1 MPPKP
6 KFTRDEIVAAALDM
20 VSERGMEALTARDLG
35 QRLGSSARPI
45 FTVFE
50 NMEEVQ
56 KEVRKAAMQR
66 YNDYTNKGVH
76 YTPAFKQFGMQMI
89 LFAKEEPKLFQML
102 FMTENEKAKS
112 FEDVFEELGDMSK
125 LCIEVIM
132 RDYQLPEQDALQ
144 LFKHV
149 WIHTFGIGALCAAKV
164 CDFDEKEVSEMLT
177 ESFIGMMMV
186 VKSGAKERYNIKP
199 VKKDE
204 CDEKESNL

>member
-20 VSERGMEALTARDLG
+20 VSEQGMEALTARDLG

-50 NMEEVQ
+50 NMEAVQ

-66 YNDYTNKGVH
+66 FNDYTNKGVH

-132 RDYQLPEQDALQ
+132 KDYQLTEQDAMQ

-164 CDFDEKEVSEMLT
+164 CDFDKKEVSEMLT

-204 CDEKESNL
+204 CDEKESDL

>member
-45 FTVFE
+45 FTAFE
-50 NMEEVQ
+50 NMEAVQ
-56 KEVRKAAMQR
+56 TEVRKAAMQR
-66 YNDYTNKGVH
+66 FNDYTNTGVH

-89 LFAKEEPKLFQML
+89 LFAKEEPKLFQLL
-102 FMTENEKAKS
+102 FMTENEKARS
-112 FEDVFEELGDMSK
+112 FEDIFEELGDMSK
-125 LCIEVIM
+125 LCINVIM
-132 RDYQLPEQDALQ
+132 KDYQLSEQDAMQ

-177 ESFIGMMMV
+177 ESFIGMMIV
-186 VKSGAKERYNIKP
+186 VKSDAKERYNIKP

-204 CDEKESNL
+204 SDEKERDL

>member
-6 KFTRDEIVAAALDM
+6 KFTKDEIVAAALDM

-50 NMEEVQ
+50 NMEAVQ

-66 YNDYTNKGVH
+66 FNDYTNEGVQ

-102 FMTENEKAKS
+102 FMTENEKAKR

-125 LCIEVIM
+125 LCIELIIK
-132 RDYQLPEQDALQ
+132 DYQLAEQEAMQ

-199 VKKDE
+199 IKKDE
-204 CDEKESNL
+204 CDEKESDL

>member
-20 VSERGMEALTARDLG
+20 VSEQGMEALTARDLG

-50 NMEEVQ
+50 NMEAVQ
-56 KEVRKAAMQR
+56 IEVRKAAMR
-66 YNDYTNKGVH
+66 RFNDYTNKGVH

-89 LFAKEEPKLFQML
+89 LFAKEEPKLFQLL

-112 FEDVFEELGDMSK
+112 FEDIFEELGDMSK
-125 LCIEVIM
+125 LCIEVIIK
-132 RDYQLPEQDALQ
+132 DYQLSEQDAMQ

-164 CDFDEKEVSEMLT
+164 CDFDKKEVSEMLT

-204 CDEKESNL
+204 CDEKESDL

>member
-6 KFTRDEIVAAALDM
+6 KFTKDEIVAAALDM
-20 VSERGMEALTARDLG
+20 VSEQGMEALTARDLG

-50 NMEEVQ
+50 NMEAVQ

-112 FEDVFEELGDMSK
+112 FEDIFEELGDMSK
-125 LCIEVIM
+125 LCIEVIVK
-132 RDYQLPEQDALQ
+132 DYQLAEQDAMQ

-199 VKKDE
+199 AKKGE
-204 CDEKESNL
+204 CDEKESDL

>member
-112 FEDVFEELGDMSK
+112 FEDIFEELGDMSK

-204 CDEKESNL
+204 CDEKESDL

>member
-66 YNDYTNKGVH
+66 YN
-76 YTPAFKQFGMQMI
+76 
-89 LFAKEEPKLFQML
+89 
-102 FMTENEKAKS
+102 
-112 FEDVFEELGDMSK
+112 
-125 LCIEVIM
+125 
-132 RDYQLPEQDALQ
+132 
-144 LFKHV
+144 
-149 WIHTFGIGALCAAKV
+149 
-164 CDFDEKEVSEMLT
+164 
-177 ESFIGMMMV
+177 
-186 VKSGAKERYNIKP
+186 
-199 VKKDE
+199 
-204 CDEKESNL
+204 